1 MDFHFLILARSFVA
15 ISPNN
20 PVETPQRGQLSI
32 LRADDGVTPYLTD
45 NERGAHL
52 YADYYRQ
59 HFGNEATYEVVK
71 IGVNI

>member
-1 MDFHFLILARSFVA
+1 MEFHYLILSRSFVA

-20 PVETPQRGQLSI
+20 PVETPTQGQLGI
-32 LRADDGVTPYLTD
+32 LRADDGVTPFLTND
-45 NERGAHL
+45 ERKAHA